1 MAQTVGEEQRI
12 SGKFLSVLIPAVP
25 IQILWLG
32 IVTLDILH
40 VGDLVILPEEHLL
53 VVVQVITAT

>member
-12 SGKFLSVLIPAVP
+12 SGKFLCVLIPTVP
-25 IQILWLG
+25 IQIPWLG